1 MESGACLHARMSGP
15 NRTAWV
21 MEAVVAFEARL
32 LRYAA
37 DLVGP
42 ALARDVVQDTFLRLC
57 DQDPSKVQG
66 HLAAWLFTVCRNRAL
81 ELRRKLKR
89 LTPLESERGAPTQH
103 GPDVAVLHREA
114 LERVRE
120 ALSTLPERE
129 HELVRL
135 KFDGELSYKEI
146 AEVTGLSV
154 SNVGFILHGAV
165 QRMRASMEQ
174 SEQAPRE
181 ARKGVR

>member
-1 MESGACLHARMSGP
+1 MGSP
-15 NRTAWV
+15 NHTAWV
-21 MEAVVAFEARL
+21 MEVVLAFEARL

-42 ALARDVVQDTFLRLC
+42 TLARDVVQDTFLRLC
-57 DQDPSKVQG
+57 DQERARVEG

-89 LTPLESERGAPTQH
+89 LTALEPERPLSGQAH
-103 GPDVAVLHREA
+103 GPDVAVLHQEALSRMREA
-114 LERVRE
+114 LG
-120 ALSTLPERE
+120 ALPERE
-129 HELVRL
+129 RELVRL

-165 QRMRASMEQ
+165 QRMRAAMEQ
-174 SEQAPRE
+174 PEEPPRE
-181 ARKGVR
+181 ARGRSR

>member
-1 MESGACLHARMSGP
+1 MSGP
-15 NRTAWV
+15 NHTAWV
-21 MEAVVAFEARL
+21 MEVVVAFQPRL

-57 DQDPSKVQG
+57 DQERARVEG

-81 ELRRKLKR
+81 ELRRRLKR
-89 LTPLESERGAPTQH
+89 LTTLDAERAAPTQH

-129 HELVRL
+129 RELVRL
-135 KFDGELSYKEI
+135 KFDGELRFARQLESL
-146 AEVTGLSV
+146 A
-154 SNVGFILHGAV
+154 
-165 QRMRASMEQ
+165 RASLRKVRLVRCRGRRPQE
-174 SEQAPRE
+174 SERCAI
-181 ARKGVR
+181 